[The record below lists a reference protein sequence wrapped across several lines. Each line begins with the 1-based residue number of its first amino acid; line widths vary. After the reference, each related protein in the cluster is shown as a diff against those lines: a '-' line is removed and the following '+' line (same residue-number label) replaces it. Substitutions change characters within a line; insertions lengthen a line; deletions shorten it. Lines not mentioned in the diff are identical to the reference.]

1 MRRSNGRVLRGL
13 GLLALTLVLLLAGP
27 LFMLAGPRIDLGS
40 HWASADRSSAGLAP
54 LPERTPEAV
63 IQIYAARAFNW
74 RGAFGVHTWIAT
86 KPAGASSYR
95 VHQVTRWSY
104 SASTQRSA
112 PDRAWFGNSPWL
124 LADYRGAAAA
134 RMIPLINDA
143 AAAYPLAGRYRV
155 WPGPNSNTFVAW
167 VVRQVPGLR
176 VQLPAL
182 AVGKDYLI
190 DGPFA
195 AAPSGSGY
203 QFAVGGVIG
212 ILVALEEG
220 IELNLLGLTLGV
232 DFTKPALKLPGIGR
246 VGFPQSVMGTVMT
259 QEGRVLQTPAQ

>member
-1 MRRSNGRVLRGL
+1 MRRTSARVLRGL
-13 GLLALTLVLLLAGP
+13 GLLLMTLILLLAGP
-27 LFMLAGPRIDLGS
+27 LFMLAGPQVDLGG

-54 LPERTPEAV
+54 LPERTPQAV
-63 IQIYAARAFNW
+63 VQIYAARAFNW

-86 KPAGASSYR
+86 KPAGASSYL
-95 VHQVTRWSY
+95 VHQVTRWSHP
-104 SASTQRSA
+104 SATTRRSA
-112 PDRAWFGNSPWL
+112 PDRAWFGNPPWL
-124 LADYRGAAAA
+124 LADYRGDAAA
-134 RMIPLINDA
+134 RMIPLITDA
-143 AAAYPLAGRYRV
+143 VAAYPLSGHYQA

-182 AVGKDYLI
+182 AVGKDYLV

-195 AAPSGSGY
+195 EVPSGSGY
-203 QFAVGGVIG
+203 QFALGGMFG

-246 VGFPQSVMGTVMT
+246 VGFPQPVMGTT
-259 QEGRVLQTPAQ
+259 DLETKENR